1 MYKVAFTAQ
10 NLGYAPAIAILL
22 RSLMVTVLSVMILA
36 ISNPLKGRSDL

>member
-22 RSLMVTVLSVMILA
+22 LAIVTVLSVMILA
-36 ISNPLKGRSDL
+36 ISNPLKDRSDL